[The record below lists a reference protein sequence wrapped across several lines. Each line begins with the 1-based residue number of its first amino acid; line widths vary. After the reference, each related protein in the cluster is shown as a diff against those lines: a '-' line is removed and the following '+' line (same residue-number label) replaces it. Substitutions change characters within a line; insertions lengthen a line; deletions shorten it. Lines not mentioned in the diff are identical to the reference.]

1 MSYCAILSDLARSAD
16 LNFEQL
22 PKLRI
27 RRAIERMR
35 RSLRNLVGLSER
47 LSLSA
52 LCGGKAAALGDRT
65 LPETK
70 GS

>member
-22 PKLRI
+22 PTLCI
-27 RRAIERMR
+27 RRAIKRMR
-35 RSLRNLVGLSER
+35 HSLL
-47 LSLSA
+47 
-52 LCGGKAAALGDRT
+52 LCGGEAAALGDRT

-70 GS
+70 GR